1 MSEKSTG
8 KTVSFTIDL
17 DNPPPLTAEELS
29 QIERLKT
36 MRDEDID
43 FSDIPEQRGLASW
56 NRPGLFGG
64 PVGKL
69 RLAALK
75 EKVLMLDEDVVEL
88 LKKAGDAT
96 PERMNAI
103 LREYAETRVSSG
115 QTVSR

>member
-8 KTVSFTIDL
+8 KIVTFELDL
-17 DNPPPLTAEELS
+17 DNPPPLTDEQRE
-29 QIERLKT
+29 QMERIRA

-43 FSDIPEQRGLASW
+43 FSDIPPQTGLKNWS
-56 NRPGLFGG
+56 RPGLFGG

-75 EKVLMLDEDVVEL
+75 EKVLLLDEDVVEL

-96 PERMNAI
+96 PERMNAV
-103 LREYAETRVSSG
+103 LREHAEMRLKTIE
-115 QTVSR
+115 TVSR